1 MPLGAFKQALLG
13 AAGVS
18 GEDVVLISTTTLS
31 GNSEVAFTGFSS
43 DYKSLMW
50 QFVGMNASAHDSDL
64 VFRCRTSGGSYGI
77 ATTTSAF
84 RCVNTNSGTGALQYQ
99 TAADA
104 AQSTGEIIFGYN
116 LDDGS
121 EAANTANSGVFQ
133 LFNPTSGTFIKQ
145 FSTLIDGGFAT
156 SGGGAQNFSTGGYIN
171 TTTALEAIEF
181 KWDDPTGTMD
191 AGKILYWGIK

>member
-1 MPLGAFKQALLG
+1 MPLGVNKAALFG
-13 AAGVS
+13 MGGIS
-18 GEDVVLISTTTLS
+18 GEDIELISTTTLS
-31 GNSEVAFTGFSS
+31 GNSEFAFTGFSS

-50 QFVGMNASAHDSDL
+50 QFVGMNGSAHDSDL
-64 VFRCRTSGGSYGI
+64 VFRCRESGEDYGI
-77 ATTTSAF
+77 YTTTSAF
-84 RCVNTNSGTGALQYQ
+84 RVVNPNSGSGALQYQ
-99 TAADA
+99 PAADA
-104 AQSTGEIIFGYN
+104 AHSDQEIIFGYN

-133 LFNPTSGTFIKQ
+133 LFNPTSGIFIKQ
-145 FSTLIDGGFAT
+145 FSTQIDGGFAT